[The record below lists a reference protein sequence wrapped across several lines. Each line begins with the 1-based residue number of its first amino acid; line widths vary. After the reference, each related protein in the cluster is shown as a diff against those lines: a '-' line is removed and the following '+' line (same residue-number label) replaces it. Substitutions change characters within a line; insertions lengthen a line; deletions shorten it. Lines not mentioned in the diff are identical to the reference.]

1 MDFKILDIKDVYT
14 VEKPWGYER
23 WIANGEPNFKYVLKE
38 IFFCSP
44 FRTSLQFHKFKE
56 ETNYIQ
62 KGKGILFYSDKEIDA
77 DRFEKGLYSKEEI
90 DDLIFGLKK
99 MELNSGKI
107 FHIKKGHL
115 HRIESVEDLTIIE
128 SSSVEVDDVFRLQD
142 DTKREHGRIKNEH
155 PSN

>member
-1 MDFKILDIKDVYT
+1 MNWKIFDIKDVYT
-14 VEKPWGYER
+14 VKKPWGYEK
-23 WIANGEPNFKYVLKE
+23 WIADGEPNFKYVLKE
-38 IFFCSP
+38 IFFRSS

-62 KGKGILFYSDKEIDA
+62 KGKGILFYSDKIIDA
-77 DRFEKGLYSKEEI
+77 DRFEKGLYTKEEI
-90 DDLIFGLKK
+90 NDLVAGLKK
-99 MELNSGKI
+99 IELSPGKI

-115 HRIESVEDLTIIE
+115 HRIESIEDLTIIE

-142 DTKREHGRIKNEH
+142 DTEREHGRIKNEH